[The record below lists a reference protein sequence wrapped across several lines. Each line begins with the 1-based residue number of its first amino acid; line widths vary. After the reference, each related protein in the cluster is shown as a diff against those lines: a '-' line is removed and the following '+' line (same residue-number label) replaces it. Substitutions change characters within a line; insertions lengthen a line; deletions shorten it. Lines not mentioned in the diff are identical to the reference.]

1 MPFLE
6 FVERTSAVFRLSTSS
21 FPFVQPHEGEEL
33 VSQPS
38 RQRDGQTYKPDNSNP
53 VAEDLSK
60 SYQATYHEY
69 DHNTINK
76 TLTFVTFK
84 RDHNHSFV
92 SHTFFSL
99 SLSFFS
105 GDNAHHKDLHPGCP
119 DQQFNSS
126 KRARWDR
133 SKRRDGVR
141 TWNTTFVIS
150 FPSQALNAVVA
161 NKSTEDGIGSTPK
174 SRLSSRPAT
183 PSPSK
188 LKRFHS
194 REPPLFLT

>member
-38 RQRDGQTYKPDNSNP
+38 RQRDGQTYKPNNSNP
-53 VAEDLSK
+53 VTEDLSK

-69 DHNTINK
+69 NRNTINK
-76 TLTFVTFK
+76 TLIFVTFK

-99 SLSFFS
+99 SLSLFFLVIMHITKIS
-105 GDNAHHKDLHPGCP
+105 TLVVQISSLTAASVLVGTGANGEMGYEPGIRPSSFLSHP
-119 DQQFNSS
+119 
-126 KRARWDR
+126 K
-133 SKRRDGVR
+133 
-141 TWNTTFVIS
+141 
-150 FPSQALNAVVA
+150 
-161 NKSTEDGIGSTPK
+161 
-174 SRLSSRPAT
+174 
-183 PSPSK
+183 
-188 LKRFHS
+188 H
-194 REPPLFLT
+194 